1 MMLKV
6 IAILGVALKKF
17 CQAALEPVCRLVW
30 QGQLELLKSFL
41 ERLSALAQEGK
52 QCWAALSQHF

>member
-17 CQAALEPVCRLVW
+17 YQAALEPVCRLVW
-30 QGQLELLKSFL
+30 QGQL
-41 ERLSALAQEGK
+41 
-52 QCWAALSQHF
+52 